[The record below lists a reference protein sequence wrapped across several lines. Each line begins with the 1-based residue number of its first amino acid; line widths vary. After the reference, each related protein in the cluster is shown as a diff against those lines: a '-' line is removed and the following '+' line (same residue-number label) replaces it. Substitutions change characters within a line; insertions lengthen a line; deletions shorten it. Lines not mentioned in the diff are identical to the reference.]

1 MKKKNMLSEQHR
13 YSERERE
20 AKDVSVFLLY
30 IAWNRK
36 WQHKTPHW
44 EEAERAA
51 AVAAGAGVRE

>member
-1 MKKKNMLSEQHR
+1 MLSEQRR

-44 EEAERAA
+44 EVAERTA
-51 AVAAGAGVRE
+51 AVAAAGAGVRE